1 MNKAEF
7 IKIAPKMGYC
17 SKQVAEE
24 YCKDKDTLTD
34 DDFIG
39 VYRMQEN
46 QNYKNPGQ
54 PLMSGGRIRKR
65 YLRDGGS
72 EANR

>member
-1 MNKAEF
+1 MNKEEF

>member
-17 SKQVAEE
+17 TKQVAEE

-39 VYRMQEN
+39 VWRMQEN
-46 QNYKNPGQ
+46 REYKNPGQ
-54 PLMSGGRIRKR
+54 PLMRGGRIRKR

-72 EANR
+72 EGNR